1 MKPIN
6 EYNFR
11 EIVGHFVKIK
21 TDDHKYTIGYCY
33 VDMQCGMCIKCYEIV
48 TDDKVAT
55 ILPFGITTIRCTED
69 MEVEIY
75 DDVTEDMNKL
85 ANAVDEIYTP
95 YWIAAAR
102 NNKNL
107 DPYRHKFYVD
117 DLLIPVGTYVDGE
130 IHFESLWVRTLSIDG
145 GILYGRTIEGGNDI
159 DEGIDVAIM
168 DRPSLGK
175 LFEEVSDV
183 LGFDQSL
190 MTFLKESIPKEEIDE
205 D

>member
-11 EIVGHFVKIK
+11 EIVGHFIKIK
-21 TDDHKYTIGYCY
+21 TDDNKYIIGYCY
-33 VDMQCGMCIKCYEIV
+33 IDTQCGMCIKCYGIV
-48 TDDKVAT
+48 ADDKMT
-55 ILPFGITTIRCTED
+55 ILPFGLTTIRCTVD
-69 MEVEIY
+69 MVVEVY

-85 ANAVDEIYTP
+85 ANAVEESYTP
-95 YWIAAAR
+95 DWIVAVR

-107 DPYRHKFYVD
+107 DPYRAKFFVD

-130 IHFESLWVRTLSIDG
+130 IRFESLWVRPFSVDDD
-145 GILYGRTIEGGNDI
+145 ILYGKTIESGNDVDGDI
-159 DEGIDVAIM
+159 DIAIM
-168 DRPSLGK
+168 DRSSLGK